1 MRRNAATILSVS
13 VLFGIALG
21 LYEYAFPWFLR
32 GEGIDQKHMGAIYSA
47 SLVAMYLLRI
57 YAGNHSEALGRKRFY
72 TGALA
77 ACGLATAIGP
87 VYAGIGGLLTRGMA
101 QLSFKTVREGAVAV
115 REAMHP
121 VLIFEN
127 LKARFTDVVAKSRS
141 VDFLGQ
147 SAGKLAGGALVALA
161 VIAGVRAEGV
171 TLVAAGALLL
181 CGAVIFHCGFREAGF
196 RPGAKQKLTLAELLP
211 FGLPRE
217 LVLIAVAGFVFN
229 FGLFTSH
236 TFVLSTW
243 FVDKFAASQAQNGV
257 ILALHRL
264 SLGLPLFFSGR
275 VLLARPKWNLK
286 PIFIG
291 TIVGEGLLIAASA
304 VVPRPYF
311 LAAVVIWLFHDIV
324 GAGIWMSI
332 QEYYIQRFAREGS
345 RGLDVSR
352 VQAFASMGRVFGPL
366 ATSALIALFPRTSAS
381 GAIYSDMPWLVSGLL
396 VIASV
401 VPLVLLPGV
410 RIGDEETLEIA

>member
-1 MRRNAATILSVS
+1 MKRNVATILSVS

-32 GEGIDQKHMGAIYSA
+32 GEGIDQKHMGVIYSA
-47 SLVAMYLLRI
+47 SLAAMYLLRI

-77 ACGLATAIGP
+77 ACGLATAIGA
-87 VYAGIGGLLTRGMA
+87 VYAGIGGLLTRVMA

-115 REAMHP
+115 RETMHP
-121 VLIFEN
+121 VLVFEN

-161 VIAGVRAEGV
+161 VIAGVRAESV
-171 TLVAAGALLL
+171 TLVVAGALLL
-181 CGAVIFHCGFREAGF
+181 CGAVIFHFGFREAGF
-196 RPGAKQKLTLAELLP
+196 RAGARKKLTFAELVP

-217 LVLIAVAGFVFN
+217 LALIAVAGFVFN

-243 FVDKFAASQAQNGV
+243 FVDKFGATQHQNGV

-275 VLLARPKWNLK
+275 LFLMRPKWNLK

-291 TIVGEGLLIAASA
+291 TIVGEGLLITASA
-304 VVPRPYF
+304 LVPKSLF
-311 LAAVVIWLFHDIV
+311 LVAVTVWLFHDVV
-324 GAGIWMSI
+324 GAGIWTPI
-332 QEYYIQRFAREGS
+332 REYYIQPRWDACSGRS
-345 RGLDVSR
+345 PR
-352 VQAFASMGRVFGPL
+352 VR
-366 ATSALIALFPRTSAS
+366 
-381 GAIYSDMPWLVSGLL
+381 
-396 VIASV
+396 
-401 VPLVLLPGV
+401 
-410 RIGDEETLEIA
+410 